1 MADIE
6 VQRDHA
12 LGLKKALAAAQKVAD
27 EMAEN
32 FDMESEWE
40 GNTLY
45 FSRSGVTGELTV
57 TKNSVQMNAKLGFL
71 LSAFKPKIEA
81 QIEKNFEEYF
91 S

>member
-12 LGLKKALAAAQKVAD
+12 LGLKKAKAAAQKVAD

-40 GNTLY
+40 GNTLH

-91 S
+91 G

>member
-12 LGLKKALAAAQKVAD
+12 LGLKKAKAAAQKVAD

-45 FSRSGVTGELTV
+45 FSRSGVTGELIV

>member
-12 LGLKKALAAAQKVAD
+12 LGLKKAKAAAQKVAD